1 MAQIAA
7 LSLMNGASTPVSKTF
22 NPKEAS
28 ATLALWADNSGGI
41 VAGSPTV
48 SLIHS
53 QEGKIRTKVRVTL
66 PIMEVSSGGTIDGYQ
81 PRPKVAYNLTFS
93 GELVADR
100 VSSIDA
106 RKDLLAFAKDLMTK
120 SVVSQAFIDNE
131 RPW

>member
-1 MAQIAA
+1 MAQIATLTLA
-7 LSLMNGASTPVSKTF
+7 NGAATPVNKTF

-28 ATLALWADNSGGI
+28 STLALWADNSAGI
-41 VAGSPTV
+41 IAGAPSV

-53 QEGKIRTKVRVTL
+53 QDGKIRTKVRVTV
-66 PIMEVSSGGTIDGYQ
+66 PVMEVSSGGTIDGYQ
-81 PRPKVAYNLTFS
+81 PRPKVAYNLVFN

-106 RKDLLAFAKDLMTK
+106 RKDLLAFAKNLMAQ
-120 SVVSQAFIDNE
+120 SVVSQAFIDGE